1 MSVELTAQT
10 LSEAVKEG
18 FERMK
23 RYRKSRAMFVKDYVG
38 HYFQTEQG
46 LTGEMPINLVF
57 MAIHALVPAL
67 IQREGMNRVMT
78 EFLAYKDYAELL
90 GLAVDKLQKQLRLRQ
105 ILRAGVVDMCLG
117 GLMIAKT
124 SIAASGNLLPVGDD
138 EDVDAGMI
146 YTDLISPDDFTFDP
160 TATAFDKGSF
170 LGHRVRV
177 PRQILLDYGWDR
189 ETVKRIPAANTHP
202 QETGWVASIT
212 QDSKQA
218 TTMHDI
224 QEYVYVVEVYV
235 PDAGFVV
242 YIPDPYQCSFDDFL
256 HTQEYYGPTE
266 GLYTI
271 GSLTQPVPDNPF
283 PIAPVGIW
291 RDLNVMANEIF
302 KKFMGQSERQKDIL
316 LYQPQLADVAD
327 AIRTAMDGEAIAC
340 NDPKGVNVTSF
351 GGQNPDNERM
361 VQELRGWFNYM
372 AGNPDQLMGIGSE
385 ADTATEFQGNQ
396 ANATVRIQDMRDMIS
411 DVQAEI
417 SRKHAWFLHTDPLLF
432 SPGQPGIPLIRRS
445 TGNQPVQVWLTPEQR
460 QGDFLDFSFE
470 IVKRSMTVLEP
481 NLRAKR
487 LLEFKTNVIPAET
500 QAAMMMMQM
509 GIPYNL
515 ARSLMQTA
523 EEMGIADALQ
533 EVFEDPTFAQRL
545 QLMMQMGPQNA
556 GKGSMD
562 GVIQNKGF
570 AGKREIFTPQQE
582 QNQAIQAGGAEA
594 QSAMGFGGNT
604 SWQ

>member
-23 RYRKSRAMFVKDYVG
+23 RYRKARAMFIKDYVG
-38 HYFQTEQG
+38 HYFQAEQG
-46 LTGEMPINLVF
+46 LTGETPINLVF

-67 IQREGMNRVMT
+67 VQREGMNKVVT
-78 EFLAYKDYAELL
+78 EFLAHKDYAELL

-105 ILRAGVVDMCLG
+105 TLRAGVVDMCLG

-124 SIAASGNLLPVGDD
+124 SIAASGNLLPIGDD

-146 YTDLISPDDFTFDP
+146 YTDLISLDDFTFDP
-160 TATAFDKGSF
+160 TAMSFDKAAF
-170 LGHRVRV
+170 LGHRIRV
-177 PRQILLDYGWDR
+177 PRQTLLDYGWDA
-189 ETVKRIPAANTHP
+189 EAVKKLPAAAMHP
-202 QETGWVASIT
+202 QEAGWVQSIT
-212 QDSKQA
+212 QDSKHA
-218 TTMHDI
+218 STMYDI
-224 QEYVYVVEVYV
+224 QEYVYVVEVFV
-235 PDAGFVV
+235 PDAGAVV
-242 YIPDPYQCSFDDFL
+242 YVPDPYQTSLDDFL
-256 HTQEYYGPTE
+256 HTQEYYGPAE
-266 GLYTI
+266 GPYTI

-291 RDLNVMANEIF
+291 RDLNAMANEIF

-316 LYQPQLADVAD
+316 LYAPQLADVAD
-327 AIRTAMDGEAIAC
+327 AIRTALDGEAIAC
-340 NDPKGVNVTSF
+340 NDPKGINVASF

-361 VQELRGWFNYM
+361 VQELKGWFNYV
-372 AGNPDQLMGIGSE
+372 AGNPDQLMGVGGD
-385 ADTATEFQGNQ
+385 ADTATEWQGNQ

-411 DVQAEI
+411 DIQSDI

-432 SPGQPGIPLIRRS
+432 QPGQPGIPLIRRA
-445 TGNQPVQVWLTPEQR
+445 TGSQPVQVWLTPEQR

-481 NLRAKR
+481 NLRARR
-487 LLEFKTNVIPAET
+487 LLEFNTNTVPALT
-500 QAAMMMMQM
+500 QSAMMMMQM

-515 ARSLMQTA
+515 PRALMQAA
-523 EEMGIADALQ
+523 EEMGIADAVQ
-533 EVFEDPTFAQRL
+533 ETFEDPTYEQRL
-545 QLMMQMGPQNA
+545 NLMMQMGPQDS
-556 GKGSMD
+556 GKGSMG

-570 AGKREIFTPQQE
+570 AGKRDIFTPRQE
-582 QNQAIQAGGAEA
+582 QNQMKQMGGAEA

-604 SWQ
+604 WS